1 MGTGSNMTTL
11 LTGITSWLGSGE
23 KTEREEFHLWSKGS
37 PSGWYQ
43 HSRSSKFSFL
53 RWWRRSLPKHIGL
66 ELLIY
71 LVLYYAINV
80 VYRAFLTEEQ
90 REQFGEIVLFFKQ
103 NVDPLSKD
111 LAFLLGFFVKMV
123 VSRWW
128 TQYTRL
134 PWPDSMALQLH
145 GLVLFEEKKEEALQF
160 VHTVMRYMV
169 LSYVL
174 SVRRISKVVQNI
186 FPGNEELLKSRL
198 LTEEELELMVSE
210 GDLEK
215 VWWIPI
221 SWAMNLTKVAKNKLK
236 IIPSDHKEIIRA
248 LVRFKEGLESVEGY
262 DHIPVPP
269 VYSQVVYVATYSYFF
284 LSLIG
289 YQQLNSE
296 PEMFFPVFL
305 VLKFV
310 FFIGWLKVAGA
321 INHPFGDDEDDFQV
335 GELISRHVWA
345 TGKILSQ
352 YRGPP
357 VPPNWEKKEVE

>member
-1 MGTGSNMTTL
+1 MTTL
-11 LTGITSWLGSGE
+11 LTGLGLTSWLGSGE
-23 KTEREEFHLWSKGS
+23 KTQQEEFQLWSKGS
-37 PSGWYQ
+37 PTGWYQ
-43 HSRSSKFSFL
+43 HSKSSKFSFL

-80 VYRAFLTEEQ
+80 VYRAFLTDEQ
-90 REQFGEIVLFFKQ
+90 RQNFGVVVVFFKE

-111 LAFLLGFFVKMV
+111 LAFLLGFFVKTV

-128 TQYTRL
+128 SQYTRL
-134 PWPDSMALQLH
+134 PWPDSAALQLH
-145 GLVLFEEKKEEALQF
+145 GLVLFDEKEEEALQF

-221 SWAMNLTKVAKNKLK
+221 SWAMTLTKVAKN
-236 IIPSDHKEIIRA
+236 
-248 LVRFKEGLESVEGY
+248 
-262 DHIPVPP
+262 
-269 VYSQVVYVATYSYFF
+269 
-284 LSLIG
+284 
-289 YQQLNSE
+289 
-296 PEMFFPVFL
+296 
-305 VLKFV
+305 
-310 FFIGWLKVAGA
+310 
-321 INHPFGDDEDDFQV
+321 
-335 GELISRHVWA
+335 
-345 TGKILSQ
+345 
-352 YRGPP
+352 
-357 VPPNWEKKEVE
+357 